1 MGAIPLI
8 GALSG
13 PVMRLLLPGAA
24 EGAESTL
31 FAATAAEP
39 GSYTGPTGLR
49 ESRGAIGPA
58 ALSPLALDAGL
69 AAALWRVSEELTDVS
84 FELG

>member
-1 MGAIPLI
+1 MGAIPLL

-31 FAATAAEP
+31 AF
-39 GSYTGPTGLR
+39 LQ
-49 ESRGAIGPA
+49 
-58 ALSPLALDAGL
+58 ALIALNGAGL
-69 AAALWRVSEELTDVS
+69 QFSVVPH
-84 FELG
+84 